1 VRLLLDT
8 HTFLWA
14 AGRQQFA
21 LLPQATKEVLE
32 DGTTTLLLS
41 VVSIWEL
48 AIKTSLGKLQLSE
61 SVADLVRF
69 QQANSGIQLLPI
81 TLAHIELVEMLPF
94 HHKDPF
100 DRLLIAQAQVE
111 NLTVVSI
118 DAAFDPYGVKRL
130 WLV

>member
-1 VRLLLDT
+1 MKLLLDT
-8 HTFLWA
+8 HSFLWA

-21 LLPQATKEVLE
+21 LLPQATKDVLE
-32 DGTTTLLLS
+32 DGTNTLLLS
-41 VVSIWEL
+41 VASIWEL
-48 AIKTSLGKLQLSE
+48 AIKASLGKLQLSE

-81 TLAHIELVEMLPF
+81 TLTHIELVETLPF

-100 DRLLIAQAQVE
+100 DRLLIAQAQAE
-111 NLTVVSI
+111 NLTIVSI

-130 WLV
+130 WLT